1 MNLERLQNENK
12 LSKHITSNQ
21 EINNL
26 LKLVERDIKD
36 AQIEALSSDRRF
48 ITAYN
53 AALQL
58 ATCVLYVSGYRTKP
72 SRGGH
77 HWITFSVLPDIMN
90 DSIKEYA
97 DYFEVCRVK
106 RNISDY
112 ENVDEISQSESV
124 ELIMEVIKFKQIVL
138 RWIEEYKPGYLLEE
152 GASS

>member
-1 MNLERLQNENK
+1 MSLSRLQSENK
-12 LSKHITSNQ
+12 LSKHITSRQ
-21 EINNL
+21 EIENL

-36 AQIEALSSDRRF
+36 AKIDALSSDRRF

-58 ATCVLYVSGYRTKP
+58 ATCVLYISGYRTKP

-77 HWITFSVLPDIMN
+77 HWITFSVLPEIMD
-90 DSIKEYA
+90 DSVKEYS

-112 ENVDEISQSESV
+112 ENVDEISQTEAE
-124 ELIMEVIKFKQIVL
+124 ELISEVTKFRRIVL
-138 RWIEEYKPGYLLEE
+138 QWIEKYKPEHL
-152 GASS
+152 